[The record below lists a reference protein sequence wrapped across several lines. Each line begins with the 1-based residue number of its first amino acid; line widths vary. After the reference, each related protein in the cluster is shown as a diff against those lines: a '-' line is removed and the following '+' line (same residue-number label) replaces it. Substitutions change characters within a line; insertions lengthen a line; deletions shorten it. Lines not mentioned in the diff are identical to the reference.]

1 MNKKIIGVIVVL
13 SLLLVGYAVGSYYFK
28 NQERSNFGN
37 NNLEIKKENNNSKN
51 FNEEVLEEEK
61 AKQNETNNNE
71 TNNLTQE
78 AINYYTIQDVSQ
90 HNSKDSC
97 WTVVRGEVFDLTQ
110 WISRHPG
117 GPEKILNICG
127 KDGTKAFVNKHGS
140 QEKPESILEGFKIGK
155 LKE

>member
-28 NQERSNFGN
+28 NQERSNLGN
-37 NNLEIKKENNNSKN
+37 NNLEIKKENNNNKN

-61 AKQNETNNNE
+61 AKQNETNN
-71 TNNLTQE
+71 LTQE
-78 AINYYTIQDVSQ
+78 AINYYTMQDVSQ

-140 QEKPESILEGFKIGK
+140 QEKPESVLESFKIGK

>member
-13 SLLLVGYAVGSYYFK
+13 SLLLVGYVFGFYYFK
-28 NQERSNFGN
+28 NQERSNLEN
-37 NNLEIKKENNNSKN
+37 NNLEIKKENNNNKN

-61 AKQNETNNNE
+61 AKQNETNN
-71 TNNLTQE
+71 LTQE
-78 AINYYTIQDVSQ
+78 AINYYTMQDVSQ

-97 WTVVRGEVFDLTQ
+97 WAVVRGEVFDLTQ

-140 QEKPESILEGFKIGK
+140 QEKPESVLESFKIGK